1 MDPDIKFSSYL
12 KNVPG
17 QIENQIDRYLNS
29 KNDITKTNSFYHSEL
44 SGQVNNTNV
53 ANSKTEI
60 INKINNSGKDK
71 APYEDNQYNS
81 NDIQYYERE
90 ITLDEELKIKNSLA
104 NHFIFQ
110 DLNDDVLY
118 IIKNFLYKLGM

>member
-1 MDPDIKFSSYL
+1 M
-12 KNVPG
+12 
-17 QIENQIDRYLNS
+17 
-29 KNDITKTNSFYHSEL
+29 